1 MKGDAEMTNLAD
13 TQLSRIIENAIE
25 IADGKMVWLQ
35 ERFEGQMER
44 GSIIASI
51 ITPWAIEA
59 EKIWQALE
67 EKESDID
74 YYTFIDKFVTQK
86 IKTSL

>member
-1 MKGDAEMTNLAD
+1 MTNLAD

-35 ERFEGQMER
+35 ERFDGQMGR

-59 EKIWQALE
+59 EKVWQAIE

-86 IKTSL
+86 TKTVL

>member
-1 MKGDAEMTNLAD
+1 MKGGAEMTNLAD

-35 ERFEGQMER
+35 ERFEGQTGR

-59 EKIWQALE
+59 EKDWQALE